1 MSTNETDPGGE
12 LSLKQRKAL
21 PHLAASGSLAEG
33 ARKANIGRTTVY
45 RWMEDDDFRSEL
57 TRLHNEA
64 AELAQTELK
73 GMMLDSAIVIRE
85 ALADDNASVRLR
97 AAEAALNLALKTLH
111 GLDIEKR
118 INRLSD
124 AVELSKERPF

>member
-1 MSTNETDPGGE
+1 MSTNETDPGE
-12 LSLKQRKAL
+12 KLSLKQRKAL

-64 AELAQTELK
+64 ADLAQTELK
-73 GMMLDSAIVIRE
+73 GMMLDSAMVIRE
-85 ALADDNASVRLR
+85 ALADDKASVRLR
-97 AAEAALNLALKTLH
+97 AAAAALNLALKTLY
-111 GLDIEKR
+111 GLNIEKR
-118 INRLSD
+118 LNRIDD
-124 AVELSKERPF
+124 AVALRKQTPW